1 VGKAKGKPRAWEVVS
16 CAALVFLLCSSYAPL
31 VLPPRLRRPCGVFT
45 APLPYLDSAG
55 SSAIQMESH
64 FQGDEF
70 GTELGI
76 VKVEL

>member
-1 VGKAKGKPRAWEVVS
+1 
-16 CAALVFLLCSSYAPL
+16 
-31 VLPPRLRRPCGVFT
+31 VLPSGLRRLCGVFA

>member
-1 VGKAKGKPRAWEVVS
+1 
-16 CAALVFLLCSSYAPL
+16 
-31 VLPPRLRRPCGVFT
+31 VLPSGLRRLCGVFT

-70 GTELGI
+70 GKELEM
-76 VKVEL
+76 VKVELYDQGP